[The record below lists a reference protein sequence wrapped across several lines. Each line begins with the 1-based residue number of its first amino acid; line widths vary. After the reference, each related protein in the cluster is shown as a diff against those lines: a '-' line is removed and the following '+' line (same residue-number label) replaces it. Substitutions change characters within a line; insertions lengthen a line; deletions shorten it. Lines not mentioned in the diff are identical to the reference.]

1 MLENAT
7 QHSFFVCCYRDDDV
21 KPGDDFSSWLQSVD
35 SSDIE
40 KVEIE
45 NLSLAGVNEMV
56 SECLKTFPR
65 ITLPLAT
72 QLYTKTRGNPLFL
85 RQFIDSLLHQGLVFL
100 SLNPTRWAWDLDK
113 ISSIEMPVNV
123 VALLIAEMQTL
134 SSDLKQGLRVA
145 SCLGSRV
152 KEEAIEIISSGLGFD
167 LAAALGELVKKGFLA
182 RNNGGAEVTFT
193 HDKVQ
198 QSAYGTMATAEQQAL
213 HRRLGLILC
222 EQEPDSEYL
231 LFAAV
236 TQANLGGVDTTLD
249 SHKRVTIATL
259 NYRVGELAKEQSAFD
274 TALGFFQNS
283 ILWICCEDKW
293 TAHYDLTLAA
303 HVSAVETACLLN
315 NLGEV
320 KKYTDELV
328 ANAKTY
334 EERVPS
340 K

>member
-1 MLENAT
+1 MLDSTAPHT
-7 QHSFFVCCYRDDDV
+7 FFVCCYRDDDV
-21 KPGDDFSSWLQSVD
+21 KPGDDFSSWLQNVESPD
-35 SSDIE
+35 LE

-65 ITLPLAT
+65 ITLPLST

-85 RQFIDSLLHQGLVFL
+85 RQFVDSLLHQGLVFL

-113 ISSIEMPVNV
+113 ISNIEMPVNV
-123 VALLIAEMQTL
+123 VALLILEMQTL

-145 SCLGSRV
+145 SCLGSSV
-152 KEEAIEIISSGLGFD
+152 KKEAIDIISSGLGLD
-167 LAAALGELVKKGFLA
+167 LAAALDELAKKGFLV
-182 RNNGGAEVTFT
+182 RNNEEVAFS

-198 QSAYGTMATAEQQAL
+198 QSAYETMTTAEQQTL
-213 HRRLGLILC
+213 HQRLGLILC

-236 TQANLGGVDTTLD
+236 TQANLGGVDTTLEPN
-249 SHKRVTIATL
+249 KRVTIATL
-259 NYRVGELAKEQSAFD
+259 NYRVGELVKELSAFN
-274 TALGFFQNS
+274 TALDFFQNS
-283 ILWICCEDKW
+283 IRWIHSEESW
-293 TAHYDLTLAA
+293 TAHYNLTIAA
-303 HVSAVETACLLN
+303 HVAAVETACLLN

-328 ANAKTY
+328 ANARTY
-334 EERVPS
+334 EEKVPS